1 MCVCVCVCVCMCP
14 WNLCPHINSRLW
26 VSSPALL
33 WESVSGMAPFL
44 KAHALLHN
52 ESVYTWRG
60 AHPRGLVMS
69 YDLALSTPEPSS
81 PSLPALRQCFL
92 SPTLG
97 SRPLPLV
104 WLPPY
109 PASRQLSSTEESF
122 RSGGGRSRPA
132 GKAFIP

>member
-1 MCVCVCVCVCMCP
+1 MCVCVCTYP
-14 WNLCPHINSRLW
+14 WNLCPHTNSRLW

-44 KAHALLHN
+44 KAHALFHN

-69 YDLALSTPEPSS
+69 YDLALSPPEPSS

-97 SRPLPLV
+97 SSPLPLRLV
-104 WLPPY
+104 ASLPC
-109 PASRQLSSTEESF
+109 LSAAVQHRRELPVC
-122 RSGGGRSRPA
+122 GRPV
-132 GKAFIP
+132 